1 MKANDK
7 EPFFCRFPVNPNF
20 DFFCLVE
27 ELIYPCWQSKSK
39 GFFWRSCKLY
49 KYVLEVQIFSS
60 LRLRDLLMAPSAQYR
75 VCSSN
80 RQRKPTERKTE
91 IVPQKR
97 GEDERE
103 KNPARSFCNF
113 SQQAALRLVNSFSF
127 SPSLTILLSR
137 ALALIDRGRCEK
149 MLRFWY
155 FFYPAK
161 VTGYGEHR

>member
-1 MKANDK
+1 MTKS
-7 EPFFCRFPVNPNF
+7 PFSAVFLLIQTLI
-20 DFFCLVE
+20 FFCLVE

-39 GFFWRSCKLY
+39 GFFLRSCKLN

-60 LRLRDLLMAPSAQYR
+60 LRLHDLLMAPSAQYR

-127 SPSLTILLSR
+127 SPSLAI
-137 ALALIDRGRCEK
+137 
-149 MLRFWY
+149 
-155 FFYPAK
+155 
-161 VTGYGEHR
+161 